1 MQKEKRNSVVT
12 DTSFGVY
19 RTLHILQWLHLL
31 TVLAML
37 FFLSAAF
44 LGWALYWSLI
54 KRDVPD
60 FVREFFISQ
69 RAFNQKTDHGK
80 PGIMALYS
88 LGIIVCVGLSTW
100 FILPPSYHTG
110 GAIFGP
116 WFILFM
122 IVLVIVGRTFGNR
135 GFINITGLY
144 KERALRDAYG
154 AKGWASPEML
164 AKALGGGETG
174 LHIGA
179 NFFWNGQGHMMT
191 VGGSRGGK
199 GVNLILPALLANN
212 LQMPNAP
219 SFVVLDP
226 KGENLAVAGNYLK
239 KSGYKVLSVNPFSI
253 PEIAQF
259 GNARFNPFELF
270 SGNDPDF
277 DKYAD
282 MIAYGLVPQT
292 GRNNEFFDSSAR
304 NYITLY
310 IRHMMTQD
318 NEPKT
323 FRTLYKWLRL
333 AGADR
338 TALLQQMSKNEA
350 FDGDIKDEAKAIAG
364 QMLNDGGRT
373 VESIY
378 STVRTATDVFKD
390 GQLRDSVSASD
401 VDLKTLAMQK
411 TAVFVCLS
419 PADLDRCQ
427 AWLRLFFGSVM
438 RGLTKYY
445 NPARKVV
452 LLMDE
457 FPTLGALKEFETA
470 SGFLAGYGVT
480 LWPVM
485 QDLTQL
491 KSLYPNSWETFVN
504 NAIVRH
510 YLAVG
515 DNFTADYI
523 SKRMPKDLVFIENVS
538 DGSSREMVKTFEPQ
552 DVMSWPNIITE
563 VKGMDRPASLKP
575 KPHWEI
581 NGNGGPNPFRS

>member
-1 MQKEKRNSVVT
+1 
-12 DTSFGVY
+12 
-19 RTLHILQWLHLL
+19 
-31 TVLAML
+31 ML
-37 FFLSAAF
+37 FLLSAAF
-44 LGWALYWSLI
+44 LGWALYWSLV

-60 FVREFFISQ
+60 FIRKFFISQ
-69 RAFNQKTDHGK
+69 RSFNQKTDHDK
-80 PGIMALYS
+80 PTTMAFYS
-88 LGIIVCVGLSTW
+88 IGLVICIGVATW
-100 FILPPSYHTG
+100 FALSPFFRSLSDL
-110 GAIFGP
+110 FWP
-116 WFILFM
+116 WFIAFIIM
-122 IVLVIVGRTFGNR
+122 MVLVSNSFGNR
-135 GFINITGLY
+135 GFMRIVEAYVDQENKDKL
-144 KERALRDAYG
+144 RAAYG
-154 AKGWASPEML
+154 AKGWAPPELLMNS
-164 AKALGGGETG
+164 LGNEGNG
-174 LHIGA
+174 LHVGSH
-179 NFFWNGQGHMMT
+179 FTWNGQGHMMT

-212 LQMPNAP
+212 LQMPTAP

-239 KSGYKVLSVNPFSI
+239 KAGYDVLAVNPFAI

-259 GNARFNPFELF
+259 GNSRFNPFDLF
-270 SGNDPDF
+270 SGTDPDF

-282 MIAYGLVPQT
+282 MIAYALVPQT
-292 GRNNEFFDSSAR
+292 SHNNEFFDSSAR

-310 IRHMMTQD
+310 TRHMMTQD
-318 NEPKT
+318 IEPKN

-333 AGADR
+333 AGPDR
-338 TALLQQMSKNEA
+338 TNLLQEMSKSDA
-350 FDGDIKDEAKAIAG
+350 FDGDIRDEARAIAG

-373 VESIY
+373 VEGIY

-390 GQLRDSVSASD
+390 GQLRNSVSASD
-401 VDLKTLAMQK
+401 IDLKTLAMQK

-445 NPARKVV
+445 NPARRVV

-470 SGFLAGYGVT
+470 AGFLAGYGVT

-491 KSLYPNSWETFVN
+491 KNLYPNSWETFVN

-523 SKRMPKDLVFIENVS
+523 SKRMPKELKFVGKNS
-538 DGSSREMVKTFEPQ
+538 DDTPREIQKPLLEPQ
-552 DVMSWPNIITE
+552 EVMAWPNIIME
-563 VKGMDRPASLKP
+563 VKGVDRPGSLKKTP
-575 KPHWEI
+575 YWDI
-581 NGNGGPNPFRS
+581 NDNGSPNPFRS